1 LKPRRTIRVVAWTNE
16 ENGVRGGNDYRDA
29 LGDGVNNHVAAIEMD
44 QGAERPIGFAYAIAG
59 IDPGTPRMTSAT
71 ARLREVARLLDGI
84 GAGGIAT
91 GGGETDIGP
100 LMRAGVP
107 GFGLITVNEH
117 YFDWHHT
124 NADTLDKV
132 DLQDFRR
139 CIASL
144 AVMAYVLADMPG
156 RL

>member
-1 LKPRRTIRVVAWTNE
+1 
-16 ENGVRGGNDYRDA
+16 
-29 LGDGVNNHVAAIEMD
+29 MD
-44 QGAERPIGFAYAIAG
+44 EGAERPIGFGYSILG
-59 IDPGTPRMTSAT
+59 LPNDNPRVVNATAT
-71 ARLREVARLLDGI
+71 AREIARLLEGV
-84 GAGGIAT
+84 GATAIEL
-91 GGGETDIGP
+91 GGGETDIEP
-100 LMRAGVP
+100 LMRGGVP
-107 GFGLITVNEH
+107 GFGLLTVNEH

-132 DLQDFRR
+132 DLQDFRK

>member
-1 LKPRRTIRVVAWTNE
+1 VVAWTNE
-16 ENGVRGGNDYRDA
+16 ENGNRGGTAYREA
-29 LGDGVNNHVAAIEMD
+29 LGAEVGKHVAAIEMD
-44 QGAERPIGFAYAIAG
+44 EGAERPVGFGYSFLG
-59 IDPGTPRMTSAT
+59 PGSNESRVVLAT
-71 ARLREVARLLDGI
+71 ARLTQIARLLAAVDADALSI
-84 GAGGIAT
+84 

-107 GFGLITVNEH
+107 GFGLLTVNEH

-132 DLQDFRR
+132 ELQDFRR

-144 AVMAYVLADMPG
+144 AVLGYVLADMPS